1 MFLIPDL
8 KIAYMAD
15 IVTPKRFFPHFLT
28 IAATFLVNRRTL
40 IAQTAVVKLQFKYG
54 LKFPSKSVV
63 DTCHFYYLEAPPPQ
77 KKKKAFFWE
86 IFTKSVYPPTPEFL

>member
-15 IVTPKRFFPHFLT
+15 IVTPKRFFFHFLT

-40 IAQTAVVKLQFKYG
+40 IAQTAVVKDCSL
-54 LKFPSKSVV
+54 STV
-63 DTCHFYYLEAPPPQ
+63 
-77 KKKKAFFWE
+77 
-86 IFTKSVYPPTPEFL
+86 

>member
-1 MFLIPDL
+1 MIPDL

-63 DTCHFYYLEAPPPQ
+63 DTCHFYYLEDPPH
-77 KKKKAFFWE
+77 KKEEEEKSLDLVWE
-86 IFTKSVYPPTPEFL
+86 SATPLILA